1 MAEDTSNDI
10 GNDTEYTER
19 AYQTSEVATMLD
31 IAVPTVRKYAQS
43 LESKGYIFIKGQGT
57 GKHQTRLFLEKDIMA
72 LRFLKEIREENKI
85 TVDRA
90 TSIVIERFGKGAIQT
105 VRSYDI
111 PHREHYGEQY
121 MELKEII
128 FKLTEKLD
136 KQQKHFDKR
145 LDQQQE
151 YFDKRLLERNQALTQ
166 VMNESLETRK
176 QIAAI
181 KEEEKQKKSFWRKIF
196 NKKK

>member
-1 MAEDTSNDI
+1 MAEDTKNDVA
-10 GNDTEYTER
+10 NDTEYTER

-43 LESKGYIFIKGQGT
+43 LESKGYVFIKGQGT
-57 GKHQTRLFLEKDIMA
+57 GTHQARLFLEKDIMA
-72 LRFLKEIREENKI
+72 LRFLKEIREKNKI

-90 TSIVIERFGKGAIQT
+90 TSIVIERFGKGTIQT
-105 VRSYDI
+105 VRSNDI
-111 PHREHYGEQY
+111 PYGEHYGEQY

-128 FKLTEKLD
+128 FKLTEQLE

-151 YFDKRLLERNQALTQ
+151 YFDKRLLERNQALAQ
-166 VMNESLETRK
+166 VMNESLEARK
-176 QIAAI
+176 QIAAT
-181 KEEEKQKKSFWRKIF
+181 KEENKQKKNFWGRIF